1 MKMVPPAG
9 IEPATYRLGGG
20 SSTRPQATDYTRQ
33 TWNARPI
40 TAALHQ
46 AVKSLIRKDRNSL
59 FGRDFPGPTRA
70 ASAVS
75 LGMGC
80 VILLQ
85 AVFGHASNRDAA
97 ALRAHLASVR
107 DGNLVEMG
115 IVLAIMVAV
124 MVGFVWVIL
133 RAGSN
138 SKQQ

>member
-1 MKMVPPAG
+1 MSLSPRST
-9 IEPATYRLGGG
+9 IE
-20 SSTRPQATDYTRQ
+20 STRT
-33 TWNARPI
+33 
-40 TAALHQ
+40 
-46 AVKSLIRKDRNSL
+46 
-59 FGRDFPGPTRA
+59 

-97 ALRAHLASVR
+97 ALRAHLAAVR
-107 DGNLVEMG
+107 DGNLIEMG

-138 SKQQ
+138 SKQK